1 MKSILDSP
9 TISGRAFFPRNYDLD
24 EVKLLELSGT
34 TLAYHHTVVDP
45 TSLTLLHFHGNGETI
60 ADYVNG
66 QFHQFYELGINIV
79 FVEYRGYGQ
88 SFGVPELVAMLDDGE
103 EFVKGL
109 GLSFDRVVAFGRS
122 MGSLYSIE
130 LAARQPTLAGLVI
143 ESGIHDLAER
153 LNAWGAGPQFSSR
166 DIEDECQTYFDHDSK
181 LGKYPGPILILHAER
196 DHIIDISHAEHNHQA
211 NPNRSTL
218 ARLPHG
224 DHSSVMPFNVEQ
236 YFSEL
241 RSFLRLSEN

>member
-9 TISGRAFFPRNYDLD
+9 TISGRVFFPRSYDLD
-24 EVKLLELSGT
+24 DVQLLELSST
-34 TLAYHHTVVDP
+34 TLAYHHTVVAP
-45 TSLTLLHFHGNGETI
+45 TALTLLHFHGNGETI

-66 QFHQFYELGINIV
+66 QFHQFYELGINVV

-88 SFGVPELVAMLDDGE
+88 SFGLPELVAMLDDGE
-103 EFVKGL
+103 ELVNGL

-130 LAARQPTLAGLVI
+130 MAARQPTLAGLVV
-143 ESGIHDLAER
+143 ESGIHNLAER
-153 LNAWGAGPQFSSR
+153 LNAWGAGSEFSSQE
-166 DIEDECQTYFDHDSK
+166 IEGECKTHFDHDSK
-181 LGKYPGPILILHAER
+181 LGKYPGPTLILHAER
-196 DHIIDISHAEHNHQA
+196 DHIIDISHAERNHQA

-218 ARLPHG
+218 VRLPQG
-224 DHSSVMPFNVEQ
+224 DHSSVMPFNAEQ

-241 RSFLRLSEN
+241 RAFLKLSGN

>member
-45 TSLTLLHFHGNGETI
+45 ISLTLLHFHGNGETI
-60 ADYVNG
+60 ADYLNG
-66 QFHQFYELGINIV
+66 QFHQFYKLGINIV
-79 FVEYRGYGQ
+79 FMEYRGYGQ

-130 LAARQPTLAGLVI
+130 LAAR
-143 ESGIHDLAER
+143 
-153 LNAWGAGPQFSSR
+153 
-166 DIEDECQTYFDHDSK
+166 
-181 LGKYPGPILILHAER
+181 
-196 DHIIDISHAEHNHQA
+196 
-211 NPNRSTL
+211 
-218 ARLPHG
+218 
-224 DHSSVMPFNVEQ
+224 
-236 YFSEL
+236 
-241 RSFLRLSEN
+241 